1 MYSLSSLNSDLF
13 DADGVQTFYGANML
27 ATCFTCMFGSAWKNF
42 ANALPLSAS
51 VTSKQFV
58 CFFIFWLI
66 EFPFMFV
73 HPRSIHLLFTIK
85 GIIMPIV
92 VFALFG
98 WCMAHGSGISAIGN
112 KLATPAK
119 GVPLGWSVMAGINAV
134 MGTLSPMLVNQ
145 PDLSRYCKKVSDAGW
160 HQGVAVFVAKTL
172 VFFLGLAT
180 TASIQGAYGT
190 AYWNIWDLLN
200 AILARNW
207 TPAGRTAIFLVSFF
221 FLFATLATNLASN
234 SIPFAADTSAL
245 LPRYFTI
252 RRGQVMCAII
262 GFALVPWKLI
272 ASAQAFLSFL
282 GSYGIFMAPLCS
294 VRVF

>member
-1 MYSLSSLNSDLF
+1 
-13 DADGVQTFYGANML
+13 ML
-27 ATCFTCMFGSAWKNF
+27 ATCFTCMFGDAWTNF
-42 ANALPLSAS
+42 ANALPVSAS
-51 VTSKQFV
+51 VTSKQMV
-58 CFFIFWLI
+58 CFFVFWLI
-66 EFPFMFV
+66 ELPFTFV
-73 HPRSIHLLFTIK
+73 HPKSIHLLYTVK
-85 GIIMPIV
+85 GVIMPVV

-112 KLATPAK
+112 NLATPAA

-145 PDLSRYCKKVSDAGW
+145 PDLSRYCKKPSDAGW
-160 HQGVAVFVAKTL
+160 SQGLAVFVAKTL

-180 TASIQGAYGT
+180 TASIQGIYGT

-200 AILARNW
+200 AILVHNW
-207 TPAGRTAIFLVSFF
+207 TAAGRTGIFLVSFF
-221 FLFATLATNLASN
+221 FLFATLSTNLASN

-252 RRGQVMCAII
+252 RRGQVTCAVI

-294 VRVF
+294 VSIDGFSRLNISITNIL